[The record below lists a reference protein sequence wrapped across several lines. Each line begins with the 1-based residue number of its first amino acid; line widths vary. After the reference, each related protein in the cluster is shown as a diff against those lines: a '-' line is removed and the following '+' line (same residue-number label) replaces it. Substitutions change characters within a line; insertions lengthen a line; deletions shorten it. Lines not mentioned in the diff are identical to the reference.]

1 MFGIL
6 EAGRGLM
13 DTIVAFCALG
23 IFSAFGSNAAGLR
36 AAILFYAIVPGV
48 IAIIAF
54 FLLDDDKKGAA
65 APEKA
70 EAKKGKEP
78 GGGTILRALK
88 NKNIW
93 LVSFNVFFV
102 YSVYCGLTYFI
113 PFLSDV
119 YLLSAT
125 LVGVYGIINQYAL
138 KMLGGPIGG
147 FITDKV
153 LHSATKYLSICFVIV
168 QPVHITGVAVIA
180 CVHVAVDS
188 AASFTDGLCPV
199 KARIIGVHA
208 GSAVIDAALV
218 LTVIY
223 GAI

>member
-119 YLLSAT
+119 YLLPAT

-138 KMLGGPIGG
+138 KMLGGP
-147 FITDKV
+147 KKQR
-153 LHSATKYLSICFVIV
+153 A
-168 QPVHITGVAVIA
+168 
-180 CVHVAVDS
+180 
-188 AASFTDGLCPV
+188 
-199 KARIIGVHA
+199 
-208 GSAVIDAALV
+208 
-218 LTVIY
+218 
-223 GAI
+223 